1 MKFKIMLF
9 FLFLPVL
16 SNANEIE
23 IMFDCQNNS
32 IKHDYY
38 ETESICHFVPL
49 SDVPVLILNEKTN
62 TEVNKEMLFALTGNN
77 YIKKGFNTEA
87 LISEDFGYVKL
98 NKKDV
103 EKFSD
108 VFGDTA
114 LAKKFITYHELGHI
128 YFNNAS
134 EYTLKR
140 EMFSDLFA
148 LRMLGS
154 EGFDLNAIKIP
165 LMKYRKREAIEK
177 EVLTHFT
184 TYFIESYKEEN
195 SKCVSNELSC
205 VINDSKVLVENFSKQ
220 DVFKERLMSNIRSSN
235 GKWFFNYLFLTE
247 YIYNKK
253 FSYDFSKEDLIK
265 EIKSYPEISLN
276 FMLEDKQ
283 LKDYYLR
290 MLTDE
295 VEHSLSV
302 VRENLQ

>member
-1 MKFKIMLF
+1 MKFKMMLL

-38 ETESICHFVPL
+38 KTESICHFIPL
-49 SDVPVLILNEKTN
+49 SDVPVLVLNENTN

-177 EVLTHFT
+177 EMLTHFT

-220 DVFKERLMSNIRSSN
+220 DVFKERLISNIEKSEREWYHS
-235 GKWFFNYLFLTE
+235 YLFLTG
-247 YIYNKK
+247 YVYDKTFPYNL
-253 FSYDFSKEDLIK
+253 SKEALIK
-265 EIKSYPEISLN
+265 ELRGFSEIT
-276 FMLEDKQ
+276 LEDMLNDDG
-283 LKDYYLR
+283 LKEYYLR
-290 MLTDE
+290 MLSYE
-295 VEHSLSV
+295 IKYSGHVLKG
-302 VRENLQ
+302 NLQ